1 MRSIDVFRTRSYQEE
16 PVGTLIRSAEWVM
29 RGWLGSTTSFDVF
42 FGAHRFKLALQSA
55 RRGFGSAGIFIQRRY
70 YEPLLE
76 FGDKLLNGDDCAIDG
91 GANQGIFTCA
101 FAAAVG
107 NKGRVF
113 AFEPN
118 PNAVNCIKTNATLN
132 GFGNITVFDGAL
144 SNELGETYLM
154 LGSEPVGGY
163 ISSRPEGTD
172 YIKVNT
178 YSIDNLFDAGEL
190 PEIQF
195 MKLDIEG
202 SELSALRGAQFMLQR
217 ARPRICIEA
226 LDGELYRKINNILIT
241 FGYKAYKFDD
251 RGNLNN
257 FSSFYPCPNVF
268 FII

>member
-1 MRSIDVFRTRSYQEE
+1 
-16 PVGTLIRSAEWVM
+16 M

-118 PNAVNCIKTNATLN
+118 PNAVNCMMRHSMDSI
-132 GFGNITVFDGAL
+132 
-144 SNELGETYLM
+144 
-154 LGSEPVGGY
+154 
-163 ISSRPEGTD
+163 ISR
-172 YIKVNT
+172 
-178 YSIDNLFDAGEL
+178 YSMAHFRTSWE
-190 PEIQF
+190 
-195 MKLDIEG
+195 K
-202 SELSALRGAQFMLQR
+202 
-217 ARPRICIEA
+217 RI
-226 LDGELYRKINNILIT
+226 
-241 FGYKAYKFDD
+241 
-251 RGNLNN
+251 
-257 FSSFYPCPNVF
+257 
-268 FII
+268 